1 MDRNTFSSLLQD
13 RPIFLDGATGS
24 NLQKSGMPTG
34 VCPEQWILEHK
45 EILIALQK
53 EFISAGSRIIYT
65 PTFTANRI
73 KLKEY
78 GLEQHIRQ
86 INHDLVA
93 LSKEAAGESAYV
105 AGDITMTGEQ
115 LAPIGRMDFEELV
128 DVYKEQ
134 IGYLVEAGVDLLV
147 VETMMSLQETRA
159 AVIAAKEVCD
169 LAVMATLT
177 FESDGRTLY
186 GTDAVTAAV
195 VLEGLGV
202 AAVGVNC
209 STGPDKMVDVVRR
222 MAEVCTLPIIAKP
235 NAGLPSLDAAGNTVY
250 DMDAKT
256 FGVCMK
262 EIVAAGASILGGCC
276 GTTPDYIRESKKQ
289 VGDMPVSSRTKSG
302 KRFLTSERQTVSF
315 DLTDNFIIVGER
327 INPTG
332 KKKLQADLR
341 AGSME
346 MVSAFAQEQEA
357 CGAGILDVNMGMS
370 GIDEKA
376 MMLQALETIGGITNL
391 PLSIDSSHVDVIEA
405 ALRRYP
411 GRALINS
418 ISYEKAKVD
427 ALLPLAKKYGAMF
440 ILLPL
445 SDEGLPKDLAEKI
458 SIIERIE
465 EKAFDLGLTK
475 EDIIVDGLVATVGA
489 NKTAATDTLDTI
501 RYCKKNGLATICGLS
516 NISFGL
522 PERSFINASF
532 LTMAIQAGLT
542 MAIANPSQELL
553 VSCAFASDLLL
564 HKQGAD
570 IRYIQLM
577 EALKEKREALGE
589 VVVPQTGIR
598 LRTPAQESTVS
609 SITDKLYAD
618 VLKGNKNIIVED
630 TKEALSKGH
639 EAKDL
644 LDGILL
650 PAINEVGEL
659 FDKGKYFLPQ
669 LIASA
674 EAMKASIE
682 HMEPILLQAHT
693 GADMPTV
700 VIATVE
706 GDIHDIGKN
715 LVALMLKNYGF
726 RVIDLGKD
734 VPKEQIIEA
743 ARKYDAQV
751 IALSALMTTTMQQM
765 RHVIQYAKQQKV
777 QAKIIIGGAVITQE
791 YADEIGADGYSKDAA
806 DAVKLTKK
814 LLQIKE

>member
-24 NLQKSGMPTG
+24 NLQKSGMATG

-78 GLEQHIRQ
+78 GLEKHIRQ

-93 LSKEAAGESAYV
+93 LSKEAAGERAYV

-302 KRFLTSERQTVSF
+302 KRFLTSERQTY
-315 DLTDNFIIVGER
+315 L
-327 INPTG
+327 
-332 KKKLQADLR
+332 
-341 AGSME
+341 
-346 MVSAFAQEQEA
+346 
-357 CGAGILDVNMGMS
+357 
-370 GIDEKA
+370 
-376 MMLQALETIGGITNL
+376 
-391 PLSIDSSHVDVIEA
+391 
-405 ALRRYP
+405 
-411 GRALINS
+411 LI
-418 ISYEKAKVD
+418 
-427 ALLPLAKKYGAMF
+427 
-440 ILLPL
+440 
-445 SDEGLPKDLAEKI
+445 
-458 SIIERIE
+458 
-465 EKAFDLGLTK
+465 
-475 EDIIVDGLVATVGA
+475 
-489 NKTAATDTLDTI
+489 
-501 RYCKKNGLATICGLS
+501 
-516 NISFGL
+516 
-522 PERSFINASF
+522 
-532 LTMAIQAGLT
+532 
-542 MAIANPSQELL
+542 
-553 VSCAFASDLLL
+553 
-564 HKQGAD
+564 
-570 IRYIQLM
+570 
-577 EALKEKREALGE
+577 
-589 VVVPQTGIR
+589 
-598 LRTPAQESTVS
+598 
-609 SITDKLYAD
+609 
-618 VLKGNKNIIVED
+618 
-630 TKEALSKGH
+630 
-639 EAKDL
+639 
-644 LDGILL
+644 
-650 PAINEVGEL
+650 
-659 FDKGKYFLPQ
+659 
-669 LIASA
+669 
-674 EAMKASIE
+674 
-682 HMEPILLQAHT
+682 
-693 GADMPTV
+693 
-700 VIATVE
+700 
-706 GDIHDIGKN
+706 
-715 LVALMLKNYGF
+715 
-726 RVIDLGKD
+726 
-734 VPKEQIIEA
+734 
-743 ARKYDAQV
+743 
-751 IALSALMTTTMQQM
+751 
-765 RHVIQYAKQQKV
+765 
-777 QAKIIIGGAVITQE
+777 
-791 YADEIGADGYSKDAA
+791 
-806 DAVKLTKK
+806 
-814 LLQIKE
+814 

>member
-1 MDRNTFSSLLQD
+1 MSSANKRSLL
-13 RPIFLDGATGS
+13 IFSILTTAVLAAAAALVLWNGGEAVPAS
-24 NLQKSGMPTG
+24 ASAAIPVSGDWGLSFSAEGQAPTG
-34 VCPEQWILEHK
+34 NASAADLAKYDAYYLGDTSQKVIYLTFDCGYENGNTMQILD
-45 EILIALQK
+45 ALK
-53 EFISAGSRIIYT
+53 KHNA
-65 PTFTANRI
+65 P
-73 KLKEY
+73 
-78 GLEQHIRQ
+78 
-86 INHDLVA
+86 
-93 LSKEAAGESAYV
+93 AAFFVVGHMIESA
-105 AGDITMTGEQ
+105 
-115 LAPIGRMDFEELV
+115 P
-128 DVYKEQ
+128 
-134 IGYLVEAGVDLLV
+134 
-147 VETMMSLQETRA
+147 
-159 AVIAAKEVCD
+159 
-169 LAVMATLT
+169 
-177 FESDGRTLY
+177 
-186 GTDAVTAAV
+186 
-195 VLEGLGV
+195 
-202 AAVGVNC
+202 
-209 STGPDKMVDVVRR
+209 DVVRR

-418 ISYEKAKVD
+418 ISYEKAKV
-427 ALLPLAKKYGAMF
+427 
-440 ILLPL
+440 
-445 SDEGLPKDLAEKI
+445 EGLPKDLAEKI
-458 SIIERIE
+458 AIIERIE

-589 VVVPQTGIR
+589 VAVPQTGIR
-598 LRTPAQESTVS
+598 LKTPAQESTVS